1 MLTPKAAIVS
11 VFRNYATFAGRATRS
26 EYWWFQLFQA
36 VIFVLVFAAGFLPV
50 ILNPPPVT
58 EPKPTAIA
66 GGIALLLF
74 GLLVIIPNISV
85 FVRRLHDIDFS
96 GWFYFLTVIPGFG
109 PIVAVIVA
117 VLPSNPAGARFD
129 AVEKLGSTTP
139 AWQPT
144 QKLS

>member
-1 MLTPKAAIVS
+1 MLTPKAAIAS
-11 VFRNYATFAGRATRS
+11 VFRNYATFTGRATRS

-36 VIFVLVFAAGFLPV
+36 VIFVLIIAAGLLPV
-50 ILNPPPVT
+50 LLNPPPVT

-66 GGIALLLF
+66 GGIGLLLF

-109 PIVAVIVA
+109 PIVAVVVA
-117 VLPSNPAGARFD
+117 LLPSNPAGARFD
-129 AVEKLGSTTP
+129 AVKKPGSKTP

-144 QKLS
+144 QTLS